1 MKSKPSNY
9 IKFTS
14 IFTKSSILLFTI
26 VFFIDMILMIVIT
39 KYRPTLTQNPVQFT
53 NSISKYIEI
62 KNSKPYLNKYGKEI
76 LQKQDAWLQIVDD
89 KLAEV
94 YTYKK
99 PKNVP
104 TKYSPIKFIHVYKY
118 DTVNSTLFIGE
129 KTFEDGRKFSYFVGF
144 PISKIAKYNVEYNPH
159 NINWIIGGGIL
170 LILAVNLMII
180 SIFGYVHF
188 ARKVGKPL
196 ENVLG
201 HIERLSNGNY
211 KEYEEEKGIY
221 KYVFKNLNTLS
232 KVLMENKIKKRRIDK
247 LRDEWIASISH
258 DMKTP
263 LSSIKGFAEILKDD
277 SYEFEK
283 DEIKEYTSIIYEKS
297 LYMEGLISD
306 LNFSYKLRNNC
317 ITLKRK
323 SINFNEWL
331 KEIIYELHSTP
342 EFKDRNI
349 NFYSDYKSISV
360 NIDELMMKRAF
371 MNFITNFLMYNDDK
385 SKIQVKVGKED
396 DFIKIIISDNGNGI
410 AEKDIEHIFERY
422 YRGTNTVSN
431 TKGSGLGMAIANDIV
446 KLHGGF
452 CKIESKLGE
461 GTTLYIVLH

>member
-14 IFTKSSILLFTI
+14 IFTKSAILLFAM
-26 VFFIDMILMIVIT
+26 VFIIDMILMIIIT

-62 KNSKPYLNKYGKEI
+62 TNSKPYINKEGKEI

-89 KLAEV
+89 NLTEV
-94 YTYKK
+94 YDYKK

-104 TKYSPIKFIHVYKY
+104 TKYSPIQFVHVYKY

-129 KTFEDGRKFSYFVGF
+129 KNFDDGRKLSYFVGF

-159 NINWIIGGGIL
+159 NIRWIIGGGIL
-170 LILAVNLMII
+170 LILAVNLII
-180 SIFGYVHF
+180 ILVFGYVHF

-196 ENVLG
+196 EKVLG

-211 KEYEEEKGIY
+211 EEYEEEKGIY

-232 KVLMENKIKKRRIDK
+232 KVLMENKIKKKEMDK

-277 SYEFEK
+277 SYEFEMG
-283 DEIKEYTSIIYEKS
+283 EIKEYTSIIYEKS
-297 LYMEGLISD
+297 LYMEELISD

-317 ITLKRK
+317 VTLKRE

-349 NFYSDYKSISV
+349 SFCRDYEAITI
-360 NIDELMMKRAF
+360 NMDELMMKRAF
-371 MNFITNFLMYNDDK
+371 VNFITNFLMYNDNK
-385 SKIQVKVGKED
+385 SNIQVYVGKED
-396 DFIKIIISDNGNGI
+396 DYVKIIISDNGKGI
-410 AEKDIEHIFERY
+410 AEKDIDHIFERY
-422 YRGTNTVSN
+422 YRGTNTASN
-431 TKGSGLGMAIANDIV
+431 TKGSGLGMAIANDII

-452 CKIESKLGE
+452 CKIQSKPGE
-461 GTTLYIVLH
+461 GTTLSIVLS

>member
-14 IFTKSSILLFTI
+14 IFTKSAILLFTI
-26 VFFIDMILMIVIT
+26 VFLIDMVLMIIIS
-39 KYRPTLTQNPVQFT
+39 KYRPTLTQNPVQYT
-53 NSISKYIEI
+53 NSISKYIELA
-62 KNSKPYLNKYGKEI
+62 NGKPYINKGGKEI
-76 LQKQDAWLQIVDD
+76 LQRQGAWLQIVDD
-89 KLAEV
+89 KLTEV
-94 YTYKK
+94 YDYKK

-104 TKYSPIKFIHVYKY
+104 TKYSPIKFVHVYKY

-129 KTFEDGRKFSYFVGF
+129 KTFNDGRKLSYFVGF

-159 NINWIIGGGIL
+159 NIRWIIGGGIL
-170 LILAVNLMII
+170 LILAINLII
-180 SIFGYVHF
+180 ILVFGYIHF

-196 ENVLG
+196 EKVLG

-211 KEYEEEKGIY
+211 EEYEDEKGIY

-232 KVLMENKIKKRRIDK
+232 KVLMENKIKKREMDK
-247 LRDEWIASISH
+247 LRDQWIASISH

-263 LSSIKGFAEILKDD
+263 LSSIKGFAEILRDD

-297 LYMEGLISD
+297 LYIEELISD

-317 ITLKRK
+317 VTLKRE

-331 KEIIYELHSTP
+331 KGIIYELHSTI

-349 NFYSDYKSISV
+349 SFFSDCGTINV
-360 NIDELMMKRAF
+360 NMDELMMKRAF
-371 MNFITNFLMYNDDK
+371 TNFITNFLMYNDDK
-385 SKIQVKVGKED
+385 SNIQVIVSKED
-396 DFIKIIISDNGNGI
+396 NLVKIIISDNGKGI
-410 AEKDIEHIFERY
+410 AAKDIDHIFERY

-431 TKGSGLGMAIANDIV
+431 TKGSGLGMAIANDII

-461 GTTLYIVLH
+461 GTTLCIVLF